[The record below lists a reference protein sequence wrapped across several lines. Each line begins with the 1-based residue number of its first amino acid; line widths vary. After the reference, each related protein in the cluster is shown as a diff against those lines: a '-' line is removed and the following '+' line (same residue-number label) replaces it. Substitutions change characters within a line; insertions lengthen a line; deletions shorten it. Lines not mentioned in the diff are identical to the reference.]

1 MNMISTGAF
10 QTEMD
15 ASNNQPTLAEKFA
28 AVWEK
33 KNAKAARAGGVSL
46 MALSLAACGS
56 DDATTTT
63 ATTATTD
70 TTTTTAT
77 TTTTTPAGEAFTL
90 TTVAAGDQFA
100 LTAGDDTVT
109 GTATTYN
116 AADTVLD
123 VTSTDADVMNLTIGG
138 DLTATPTITN
148 IETINVTHS
157 GFTAGATN
165 PTKLDVDVASIT
177 GATTFNFTIDA
188 TTSVNE
194 IELDN
199 LATGQ
204 TVVST
209 AATTDLD
216 AIDNDAAITVNTT
229 AASATSTSTIEV
241 TSAGA
246 LTSLTVTE
254 GAGHV
259 DLDVTTADLDGTLT
273 VTSAQDADIA
283 ADAATS
289 ATVDAGR
296 DVTITSLVAATSVN
310 ITAGRDVADAA
321 NDLLDAATSV
331 TITAGREIDGVD
343 MDAATTVT
351 LSAAGIDSSGSGGAE
366 RESSI
371 TGDAMTT
378 LNVSGNGGAV
388 EYDISGA
395 NPDALAT
402 INVTGD
408 QSVTLLTDA
417 ANLDSLTKL
426 DMNDSTTAGTT
437 TLILGTT
444 TPDNNINL
452 STVDESVIIRM
463 DVNEAT
469 ANVITLPANSNMVF
483 NAAQT
488 DIDLTAAAATASS
501 NTANLS
507 IDNSASAVTTH
518 ALTALTTTNMAT
530 VNVDMSLD
538 SAATTIGTW
547 DVGAANNLNIT
558 IAAGGISSVTE
569 ITAGALTVSGA
580 GALAIGDNITVSSMD
595 ATGVT
600 GAVTVTADAG
610 NVIQTGSGADAVTA
624 GDINVNVQLNG
635 GNDTYNLSGDLTTAG
650 TNTSY
655 VVDFGDGNVD
665 TMNVANASNTNSA
678 AVQLTNFEKIVL
690 ANDAT
695 MRDTQLSGVSASVFG
710 GSNSVLTVGIT
721 QATNDFSGLAH
732 DTATMTTADND
743 GFVMD
748 ASAMTS
754 AVTITG
760 TGFDDTITGSAN
772 ASALADTIV
781 AGGGADTINVTQGGD
796 SVTGGAGTDT
806 ISFTVLDGAFANIE
820 GGTSDATGVVVNL
833 SAGALQASTV
843 AAELGTSFMSS
854 SDSALAAGEFGYLFA
869 TAAAANSAVV
879 GTMATVENVTG
890 STGADYI
897 LGSSAANTLAG
908 SNGNDTFVG
917 GAGNDTITL
926 GTGTDTVVFS
936 GATLALN
943 GADTVG
949 SFATA
954 DIFDFSGF
962 LTGGAIANA
971 TTTTAITLA
980 STTALATSTTSIPVT
995 DGEVYIIED
1004 AAEASIDTAAEMITE
1019 LTNTGGLDAVDVA
1032 TSSTAIL
1039 IVGGADDDTAHYVY
1053 GVVNDATAAI
1063 ATGEIVLLATVTTN
1077 ITGGVNGI
1085 LTTNLEL
1092 V

>member
-289 ATVDAGR
+289 AT
-296 DVTITSLVAATSVN
+296 
-310 ITAGRDVADAA
+310 ADAA